1 MKFKNYIKDNIFS
14 ILFQINVFGMI
25 AVLAYL
31 LGNPA
36 ELILLLGIAWA
47 GLFLIFFGIQFYIKK
62 RKIEKLLFLLEN
74 LPDKYLISEI
84 MDKPSSQEEQLYYYI
99 LKSAC
104 K

>member
-47 GLFLIFFGIQFYIKK
+47 GLFLIF
-62 RKIEKLLFLLEN
+62 LE
-74 LPDKYLISEI
+74 
-84 MDKPSSQEEQLYYYI
+84 SSFTLRNVR
-99 LKSAC
+99 LRSC
-104 K
+104 CFC

>member
-36 ELILLLGIAWA
+36 ELIIRNSMGRTV
-47 GLFLIFFGIQFYIKK
+47 FNIFWNPV
-62 RKIEKLLFLLEN
+62 LH
-74 LPDKYLISEI
+74 
-84 MDKPSSQEEQLYYYI
+84 
-99 LKSAC
+99 
-104 K
+104 

>member
-36 ELILLLGIAWA
+36 ELILLLGIAC
-47 GLFLIFFGIQFYIKK
+47 GEDLFLIF
-62 RKIEKLLFLLEN
+62 LE
-74 LPDKYLISEI
+74 
-84 MDKPSSQEEQLYYYI
+84 SSFTLRNVR
-99 LKSAC
+99 LRSC
-104 K
+104 CFC